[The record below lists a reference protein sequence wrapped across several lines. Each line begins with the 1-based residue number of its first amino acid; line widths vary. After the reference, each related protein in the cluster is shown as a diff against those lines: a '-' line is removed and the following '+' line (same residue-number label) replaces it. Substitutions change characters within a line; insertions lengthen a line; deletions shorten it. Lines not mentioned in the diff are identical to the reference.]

1 VAVTKKT
8 KTAFVCQECGTHH
21 VKWQGRCNGCG
32 AWNTLVEE
40 TQQAHPNDLA
50 KTRKNIVAVQAS
62 APKLLAN
69 IQPHEQ
75 PRIPLADGEL
85 MRVLDGG
92 VVPGSL
98 ILLGGEPGIGKST
111 LFLQLALQ
119 LQGRKVLY
127 VAGEESE
134 QQVKLRAERLANR
147 NDTLYILAETALEDI
162 LQHAA
167 ALAPDLLIVDSI
179 QTLYMDQLESA
190 PGSIAQV
197 RECAAR
203 LMRYAKESA
212 VPVLL
217 IGHINKDGMIA
228 GPKVLEHMVDV
239 VLEFEGD
246 RHAGYRIV
254 RSTKNRFGAT
264 PELGIYEMRADGLL
278 QVPNPSEVFL
288 SHSGQD
294 FSGVAIAV
302 TLQAQRPLLIET
314 QALVSEAAFG
324 TPQRSAT
331 GFDTRRLNMLLAVL
345 EKKAG
350 LKLGGKD
357 VFINLAGGLRL
368 DDTAL
373 DLALVAAIVSSLY
386 DMPIGRHTAF
396 AAEVGLTGEV
406 CPVVRVEPRMLEAE
420 KLGFKKLIVSA
431 QSKDVLRPKSQLKV
445 VGVNKLEEC
454 LREIFAGA

>member
-1 VAVTKKT
+1 M
-8 KTAFVCQECGTHH
+8 
-21 VKWQGRCNGCG
+21 
-32 AWNTLVEE
+32 EE
-40 TQQAHPNDLA
+40 TQQPQATDLA
-50 KTRKNIVAVQAS
+50 KTRKNIVAVKAAQ
-62 APKLLAN
+62 PKLLAQ
-69 IQPHEQ
+69 IEPHAQE
-75 PRIPLADGEL
+75 RIPLADGEL

-134 QQVKLRAERLANR
+134 QQVKMRAERLAGQN
-147 NDTLYILAETALEDI
+147 NTLYILAETSLEDV
-162 LQHAA
+162 LGHAA
-167 ALAPDLLIVDSI
+167 SLAPDLLIVDSI
-179 QTLYMDQLESA
+179 QTLYMEQLESA

-264 PELGIYEMRADGLL
+264 PELGIYEMRTDGLR

-288 SHSGQD
+288 SHSAAD
-294 FSGVAIAV
+294 FSGVAVAA

-331 GFDTRRLNMLLAVL
+331 GFDIRRLNMLLAVL

-350 LKLGGKD
+350 IRVGGKD

-373 DLALVAAIVSSLY
+373 DLAVLAAIVSSLY
-386 DMPIGRHTAF
+386 DMPIARHTGF
-396 AAEVGLTGEV
+396 AAEIGLTGEV
-406 CPVVRVEPRMLEAE
+406 RAVMRVEQRIVEAE
-420 KLGFKKLIVSA
+420 KLGFKRLIVSA
-431 QSKDVLRPKSQLKV
+431 QNKDAARTRAQLQV
-445 VGVNKLEEC
+445 VPVGKLEEC
-454 LREIFAGA
+454 FAEIFVAK